1 MPDDVL
7 THADIAESLG
17 VSVST
22 VKNYRSKF
30 PECLP
35 IARAGKP
42 LGLAPECLAVCRAIR
57 KGFGEGLSV
66 EHVRQRLYEQFPSCR
81 EKGRAPGIRRVRG
94 TGADVL
100 GGIERSLTQLESA
113 QSAVMERVASLEQ
126 RIDAILGRAQ
136 ASGGVGVGGA
146 DSPEMLEELARLRE
160 DVSALRR
167 GCDAGEAPKAR
178 VVTIRGKDGRAE
190 RWSVGRVDAKATP
203 AHETAPQS
211 KPSEPPPE
219 QTREQ
224 PRGAPHAPEEQ
235 ETSAPLGAS
244 ASAERAAELPADV
257 AALPLVVRSATGDF
271 LGMSLGSGAAV
282 TPAVL
287 EQAVTAK
294 QGPTRAW
301 RQTEE
306 GTWEGTLGS
315 GAQTHEVRMTLVTTP
330 RGNRV
335 AHVERLRLGG
345 RDMDAAFLREF
356 LRRLRDAA
364 EPSTT
369 AAE

>member
-7 THADIAESLG
+7 THAEIAESLG

-35 IARAGKP
+35 IARTGKP
-42 LGLAPECLAVCRAIR
+42 LGLAPQCLAVCRAIR
-57 KGFGEGLSV
+57 EGFGEGLSV
-66 EHVRQRLYEQFPSCR
+66 EQVRQRLYEQFPSCR

-136 ASGGVGVGGA
+136 ALGGVGVGGA

-160 DVSALRR
+160 DVSALRS
-167 GCDAGEAPKAR
+167 GCRDGEAPGAR
-178 VVTIRGKDGRAE
+178 VVTIRGKNGRAE
-190 RWSVGRVDAKATP
+190 RWSVGRVDAKEQP
-203 AHETAPQS
+203 PRQTAPQD
-211 KPSEPPPE
+211 EPPGP
-219 QTREQ
+219 QREA
-224 PRGAPHAPEEQ
+224 PRAPQEQ
-235 ETSAPLGAS
+235 EASPQGGAS
-244 ASAERAAELPADV
+244 AAATLDTDV

-287 EQAVTAK
+287 ERAVTAE
-294 QGPTRAW
+294 QGRASAW
-301 RQTEE
+301 RQAEE
-306 GTWEGTLGS
+306 NTWAGTLGS
-315 GAQTHEVRMTLVTTP
+315 GAQTHEVRIAVVTTP

-335 AHVERLRLGG
+335 AHLERLRLGG